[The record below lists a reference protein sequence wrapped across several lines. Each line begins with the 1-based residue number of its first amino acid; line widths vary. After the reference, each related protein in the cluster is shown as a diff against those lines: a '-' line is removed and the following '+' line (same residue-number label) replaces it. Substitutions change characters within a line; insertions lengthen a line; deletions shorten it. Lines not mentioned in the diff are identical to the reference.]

1 MEFVIIVPTEET
13 SWGIADRYNIIDY
26 ETKEILIYSV
36 KKEDLENTL
45 EKHCYVVKAGEE
57 YLPSQYLSE
66 LRKSKEEEK
75 EAERLIL
82 IANANEILKHPFSRV
97 CFQVVFGIALLYIW
111 LYGIG
116 AIVSNI
122 FSQIGNIVIVAI
134 VSILTLTYVFSLSI
148 VFRAKRT
155 IKMFSQK

>member
-36 KKEDLENTL
+36 KKEDLESTL
-45 EKHCYVVKAGEE
+45 EEHYYVVKAGEE
-57 YLPSQYLSE
+57 YLPSQYLSKLHE
-66 LRKSKEEEK
+66 IHKEEK

-82 IANANEILKHPFSRV
+82 IASANEILKHPFSRV
-97 CFQVVFGIALLYIW
+97 HFQIVFGIALLYIW
-111 LYGIG
+111 MYGIG
-116 AIVSNI
+116 AIVHNI
-122 FSQIGNIVIVAI
+122 FSQIGNIIIVAI
-134 VSILTLTYVFSLSI
+134 VSILTLTYAFSLSI
-148 VFRAKRT
+148 IIRAKRT